1 MVVRTTEFERT
12 KPASLGFET
21 HQPSRYNNSHIN
33 VRRAVHEEKMWGA
46 IIINANATALLRH
59 AVETGNSSYDP
70 LGACQIVYNQARDIE
85 SYNQYVIP
93 SLLRLANDISSSFG
107 RNWTSRV
114 LSNATLSPSTFN
126 NSPQALSPAIGFSIF
141 DLRPFDPPVAIPAV
155 SIGLIYL
162 IIIAFFSFSFFL
174 PTHMLFVAP
183 NPSSPHPPLKFVQL
197 ITYRYI
203 ATLTTY
209 LFLSLSYSFVSLA
222 FLIPMNNSPPDNLGY
237 YPAEDVFNNA
247 NPLGR
252 GTFPVYWMLNF
263 FGMTAL
269 GLSCENV
276 AHGDWHPLDSPM
288 VDCEFFHRNITL
300 LHRCRP
306 LLTTPS
312 SSGSS
317 QMSQPHSMLSSL
329 PLHSTA
335 GAPLCPFVKSSMHHV
350 HSSSALETHS
360 A

>member
-1 MVVRTTEFERT
+1 
-12 KPASLGFET
+12 
-21 HQPSRYNNSHIN
+21 
-33 VRRAVHEEKMWGA
+33 
-46 IIINANATALLRH
+46 
-59 AVETGNSSYDP
+59 
-70 LGACQIVYNQARDIE
+70 
-85 SYNQYVIP
+85 
-93 SLLRLANDISSSFG
+93 
-107 RNWTSRV
+107 
-114 LSNATLSPSTFN
+114 
-126 NSPQALSPAIGFSIF
+126 
-141 DLRPFDPPVAIPAV
+141 
-155 SIGLIYL
+155 
-162 IIIAFFSFSFFL
+162 
-174 PTHMLFVAP
+174 MLFVAP

-276 AHGDWHPLDSPM
+276 AM
-288 VDCEFFHRNITL
+288 VIGTPWTALWLIVSNPHRNITY
-300 LHRCRP
+300 LHRCQP
-306 LLTTPS
+306 LLTSPS

-317 QMSQPHSMLSSL
+317 QTSPRLSMLSSL
-329 PLHSTA
+329 PLRSTA
-335 GAPLCPFVKSSMHHV
+335 GAPSCPFVKSCMHHV